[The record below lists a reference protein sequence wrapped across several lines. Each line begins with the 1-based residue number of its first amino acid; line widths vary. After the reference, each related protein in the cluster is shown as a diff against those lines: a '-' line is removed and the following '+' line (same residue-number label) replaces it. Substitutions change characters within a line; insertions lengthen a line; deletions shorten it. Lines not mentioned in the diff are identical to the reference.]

1 MSTATEQA
9 STATEQGAEIKV
21 HGTAIVDSGA
31 VLEPGVEIGPFAVV
45 GPGVRLGANTRVGP
59 RVLIERNT
67 VVGAGCQVANGA
79 VLGTDPQ
86 DMKYEGEETFLEIGD
101 RTVVREF
108 ATLNRGTAASGRTL
122 VGSDCLLMAYCHVAH
137 DCELGNHVVLS
148 NATNMAGHVAIG
160 DWAIVSGLVA
170 VHQFVKIGAHAF
182 VGGGSR
188 VPQDVPPYCRVV
200 GNPSPKLVGL
210 NTVGMERRGVSPEV
224 RRRLKATYR
233 LLFRSDL
240 NLGQAVRAAEAD
252 EELACPEVGYLLDF
266 VRNSE
271 RGVVS

>member
-1 MSTATEQA
+1 MSTATEQV
-9 STATEQGAEIKV
+9 STATEPGAEIKV
-21 HGTAIVDSGA
+21 HETAIVDSGA
-31 VLEPGVEIGPFAVV
+31 VLEAGVEIGPFAVV

-67 VVGAGCQVANGA
+67 IVGAGCQVANGA

-210 NTVGMERRGVSPEV
+210 NTVGMERRGISPDV